1 MTLRHLTVTRS
12 GLSLAEM
19 DAGVF
24 LDRTAHRAL
33 VERNDILDNLVG
45 VHVWG
50 PDDATVQGNRI
61 VGNRELRVAESAATA

>member
-50 PDDATVQGNRI
+50 PDDATVR
-61 VGNRELRVAESAATA
+61 ATASSATASCAWPSAATA